1 MWNTLDIIE
10 MDIRPGVSSIG
21 YETYLKFIVKDQ
33 IFQRVFLQI
42 DLVQL
47 INRKLFRSNELT

>member
-1 MWNTLDIIE
+1 MWNTLNIVKVG
-10 MDIRPGVSSIG
+10 IRPGVSSVG
-21 YETYLKFIVKDQ
+21 FVTYLKFIVKGQ

-42 DLVQL
+42 DLVEL